1 MIHSGGST
9 AGESV
14 GFAVVS
20 ELIFQ
25 DSLWAEFEV
34 SWLMRVN
41 WPPRSKMDGHVWI
54 LTVLKDS
61 KSLRPTSNLYY
72 IQMTDETERWFESL
86 VGGQSIVMSHKLWPS
101 TFNLS
106 FPLAWLRIDHV
117 PLSWKL
123 NWNNSASPAYSNR
136 HTPSYS
142 KIKIIHRVVY
152 QEWSLSQTQ
161 PNISNL
167 GFPGFGKNL
176 WVKIIWKTS
185 RSLSSNHFSDSVTK
199 SSYLGMISFWAR
211 SNSGTHS
218 RTAQTRAV
226 SSGTLL
232 AFLKTHVE
240 SQKSRN
246 FSKISN
252 ISKISIIYFSF

>member
-1 MIHSGGST
+1 M
-9 AGESV
+9 
-14 GFAVVS
+14 
-20 ELIFQ
+20 
-25 DSLWAEFEV
+25 
-34 SWLMRVN
+34 N
-41 WPPRSKMDGHVWI
+41 CPC
-54 LTVLKDS
+54 
-61 KSLRPTSNLYY
+61 
-72 IQMTDETERWFESL
+72 
-86 VGGQSIVMSHKLWPS
+86 LWPS

-106 FPLAWLRIDHV
+106 FPIAWLRIDHV
-117 PLSWKL
+117 PLNWKL

-136 HTPSYS
+136 HTPSLS
-142 KIKIIHRVVY
+142 EIKIIHRAVY
-152 QEWSLSQTQ
+152 PEWSLSQTQ

-167 GFPGFGKNL
+167 EFPGFGKNF

-226 SSGTLL
+226 SSGTVL
-232 AFLKTHVE
+232 AVSKTHVE

-246 FSKISN
+246 FSKN
-252 ISKISIIYFSF
+252 HKNLNFSKIKFSF